1 MFDGYGDSLF
11 VTTMDT
17 FQEVLEGYSATSLD
31 SRPTPEQLVYVI
43 YTSGTTGVPKGV
55 MVEHGNLLDYIEG
68 LITTLDINQV
78 YSYGL
83 MSTPSADLG
92 NTVLFG
98 SLCTG
103 GILHAFS
110 RDTLMSTNDLFSYF
124 DTHKVDIIKIVPS
137 HWSSLS
143 IGDSILLPE
152 RAIIFGGEIL
162 PMDVVKK
169 IQDSTSCIDI
179 INHYGPTETTIGK
192 LLHKI
197 DLDSSYSEIPLGYPF
212 SNTGVYIL
220 DHHNGLL
227 PRGVVGELCIDG
239 SGLAR
244 GYLNKEAITAEK
256 FIDHPFKSEGRLYKT
271 GDLARW
277 LPDGT
282 IGFVGRKDNQVKI
295 RGYRVELEEIE
306 SVLNDLYNIEQSVV
320 LAKEDASGS
329 KQLIAYI
336 VSKEF
341 GDINS
346 IKEGLMLVLEEK
358 LPAYMVPNL
367 YVKLDT
373 IPLTTNGK
381 IDRKALPNPYTK
393 TYNNQKYVTP
403 SSKEEKVLVAVCESV
418 LGHTEIGIK
427 DNFYNLGGD
436 SIKSIQVVS
445 RLWQKGYVLKVGD
458 VMGHPILEDMASMM
472 SKATRTIDQSQIEGE
487 VVLTPIQRFLFE
499 DSGLSIPNHY
509 NQAVLLKSLKQIDTT
524 ILKSVVKELVKH
536 HDALRMV
543 YKKEKNSWK
552 QYNRGYVE
560 ECFRIDY
567 HDLREEKEAE
577 LDKMGN
583 LCQQLQSGFNLSQG
597 PLFVIGHFRL
607 SDGDRLA
614 LICHH
619 LVIDGISWRI
629 LLEDLSSLYTQY
641 ISGEKISLPL
651 KTDSFQH
658 WGFLLQEY
666 ANSENIE
673 QEYAYW
679 ENILVNSIPEFPVDK
694 EEKSNKRTLNKQ
706 LSFTLDKR
714 LTSVMQTSIHDVYN
728 TDIND
733 LLLTGLGLAIKNV
746 FGINK
751 SIVNME
757 GHGREDI
764 IEDVDVSRTI
774 GWYTAVYPMLLEVSN
789 SSDAT
794 MSLIQVKDDCRSI
807 PNKGVGYGILKYLGK
822 GFSSEISPT
831 IKFNYLGDFGNG
843 INTDKK
849 PSIFE
854 YSSEYIGEVLDKDIS
869 RNELLNVSGI
879 LVSGELTI
887 TISYCSDEYHEESI
901 QKLIDCYQNNIGCLI
916 EKLSLSNDNYLTPSD
931 LSFSDLTF
939 KELQDI
945 NEDGKVEDI
954 YKLSPAQ
961 QGMYYHWVSS
971 EDTSLYFNQLSYRIS
986 AEVLDMDAIKK
997 AYHSMVDRYAILRTS
1012 FINHSSDTLLQVVRK
1027 SVPNSFTYEKIP
1039 EGTNLDGIDVWIN
1052 EVKSKDMKK
1061 GFNLEDPSQ
1070 LRFKVLDLRNGEYE
1084 FIWSHHH
1091 ILMDGWCK
1099 SILINEFNQILN
1111 SIVTDTKLNLPAVN
1125 PYSDY
1130 INWLGK
1136 VDQKKTLD
1144 YWKTYLKE
1152 YSNTAKIPF
1161 VRSDRL
1167 EQNYRAEKE
1176 SIEFSGN
1183 IFEKINSLCK
1193 TTEVTHNTLIQVVWG
1208 YLLSKYNNTK
1218 DVVYG
1223 SVVSGRPGDLKGIE
1237 DMIGLFIN
1245 TVPVRVKYEEENTPK
1260 DLLKNIQQDAITSLD
1275 HHYTSL
1281 ATVQG
1286 VSELGNSLLDHI
1298 IVFENYPIQEWIESQ
1313 LETESNKSS
1322 GALVL
1327 KSVDLK
1333 EQANYDFRVT
1343 VELSDTGIK
1352 VNFKYNSNQYDNL
1365 SIKKI
1370 ADHFYNIVHS
1380 FVSKPNQCL
1389 SDVNFLS
1396 QEEEDF
1402 LLSDFR
1408 ASSDIYRNDRT
1419 FIDLFL
1425 AQVSS
1430 TPDSTAVV
1438 FQGSSITYREL
1449 DSLSNQLA
1457 RYLQDHGVGKET
1469 LVPICVEG
1477 ALDMILGILGVLKS
1491 GGAYVPIDP
1500 NSPQQRLDFILEDTA
1515 AHHLLTHSDLS
1526 DMFDGYGDSLF
1537 VTTMDTFQEVL
1548 EGYSATSLDSRPTP
1562 EQLVYVIYT
1571 SGTTGVPKGVMVEHG
1586 NLLDYIEGLI
1596 TTLDINQVYSYG
1608 LMSTPS
1614 ADLGNTVLFGS
1625 LCTGGI
1631 LHAFSRDTLMSTND
1645 LFSYFDTHKVD
1656 IIKIVPSHWSSLS
1669 IGDSILLPERAIIF
1683 GGEILPMDVVK
1694 KIQDSTSCI
1703 DIINHYGPTETT
1715 IGKLLHKIDLDS
1727 SYSEIPLGY
1736 PFSNTGVYILDHHNG
1751 LLPRGVVGEL
1761 CIDGS
1766 GLARG
1771 YLNKEA
1777 ITAEKFIDH
1786 PFKSEGRLY
1795 KTGDLARWLPDG
1807 TIGFVGR
1814 KDNQVKIRGY
1824 RVELEE
1830 IESVLNDL
1838 YNIEQSVVLAKE
1850 DASGSKQLIAY
1861 IVSKEFGD
1869 INSIKEGLMLVLEEK
1884 LPAYMVPNLYVKLDT
1899 IPLTTN
1905 GKIDRKALPV
1915 PDVLS
1920 RQKEYIAPS
1929 TETEKQLAEIWQEV
1943 LGIEKIGIKDDFF
1956 ELGGNSLNAIK
1967 INSRIKKKLDLDMEI
1982 KNLFLFDTIVDLA
1995 FQIDFSKNQK
2005 EIKTDNQ
2012 ELKMIEL

>member
-1 MFDGYGDSLF
+1 
-11 VTTMDT
+11 
-17 FQEVLEGYSATSLD
+17 
-31 SRPTPEQLVYVI
+31 
-43 YTSGTTGVPKGV
+43 
-55 MVEHGNLLDYIEG
+55 
-68 LITTLDINQV
+68 
-78 YSYGL
+78 
-83 MSTPSADLG
+83 
-92 NTVLFG
+92 
-98 SLCTG
+98 
-103 GILHAFS
+103 
-110 RDTLMSTNDLFSYF
+110 
-124 DTHKVDIIKIVPS
+124 
-137 HWSSLS
+137 
-143 IGDSILLPE
+143 
-152 RAIIFGGEIL
+152 
-162 PMDVVKK
+162 
-169 IQDSTSCIDI
+169 
-179 INHYGPTETTIGK
+179 
-192 LLHKI
+192 
-197 DLDSSYSEIPLGYPF
+197 
-212 SNTGVYIL
+212 
-220 DHHNGLL
+220 
-227 PRGVVGELCIDG
+227 
-239 SGLAR
+239 
-244 GYLNKEAITAEK
+244 
-256 FIDHPFKSEGRLYKT
+256 
-271 GDLARW
+271 
-277 LPDGT
+277 
-282 IGFVGRKDNQVKI
+282 
-295 RGYRVELEEIE
+295 
-306 SVLNDLYNIEQSVV
+306 
-320 LAKEDASGS
+320 
-329 KQLIAYI
+329 
-336 VSKEF
+336 
-341 GDINS
+341 
-346 IKEGLMLVLEEK
+346 
-358 LPAYMVPNL
+358 MVPNL

-916 EKLSLSNDNYLTPSD
+916 EKLSLSNNNYLTPSD

-1223 SVVSGRPGDLKGIE
+1223 SVVSGRPGDLEGIE

-1425 AQVSS
+1425 A
-1430 TPDSTAVV
+1430 
-1438 FQGSSITYREL
+1438 
-1449 DSLSNQLA
+1449 
-1457 RYLQDHGVGKET
+1457 
-1469 LVPICVEG
+1469 
-1477 ALDMILGILGVLKS
+1477 
-1491 GGAYVPIDP
+1491 
-1500 NSPQQRLDFILEDTA
+1500 
-1515 AHHLLTHSDLS
+1515 
-1526 DMFDGYGDSLF
+1526 
-1537 VTTMDTFQEVL
+1537 
-1548 EGYSATSLDSRPTP
+1548 
-1562 EQLVYVIYT
+1562 
-1571 SGTTGVPKGVMVEHG
+1571 
-1586 NLLDYIEGLI
+1586 
-1596 TTLDINQVYSYG
+1596 
-1608 LMSTPS
+1608 
-1614 ADLGNTVLFGS
+1614 
-1625 LCTGGI
+1625 
-1631 LHAFSRDTLMSTND
+1631 
-1645 LFSYFDTHKVD
+1645 
-1656 IIKIVPSHWSSLS
+1656 
-1669 IGDSILLPERAIIF
+1669 
-1683 GGEILPMDVVK
+1683 
-1694 KIQDSTSCI
+1694 
-1703 DIINHYGPTETT
+1703 
-1715 IGKLLHKIDLDS
+1715 
-1727 SYSEIPLGY
+1727 
-1736 PFSNTGVYILDHHNG
+1736 
-1751 LLPRGVVGEL
+1751 
-1761 CIDGS
+1761 
-1766 GLARG
+1766 
-1771 YLNKEA
+1771 
-1777 ITAEKFIDH
+1777 
-1786 PFKSEGRLY
+1786 
-1795 KTGDLARWLPDG
+1795 
-1807 TIGFVGR
+1807 
-1814 KDNQVKIRGY
+1814 
-1824 RVELEE
+1824 
-1830 IESVLNDL
+1830 
-1838 YNIEQSVVLAKE
+1838 
-1850 DASGSKQLIAY
+1850 
-1861 IVSKEFGD
+1861 
-1869 INSIKEGLMLVLEEK
+1869 
-1884 LPAYMVPNLYVKLDT
+1884 
-1899 IPLTTN
+1899 
-1905 GKIDRKALPV
+1905 
-1915 PDVLS
+1915 
-1920 RQKEYIAPS
+1920 
-1929 TETEKQLAEIWQEV
+1929 
-1943 LGIEKIGIKDDFF
+1943 
-1956 ELGGNSLNAIK
+1956 
-1967 INSRIKKKLDLDMEI
+1967 
-1982 KNLFLFDTIVDLA
+1982 
-1995 FQIDFSKNQK
+1995 
-2005 EIKTDNQ
+2005 
-2012 ELKMIEL
+2012 